1 MHLEQFFTEIPT
13 SKLSHSSSPDEK
25 VKKLTEAAALKAAM
39 VSATLSAP
47 GGVVGMLASL
57 PDLAAIWRIQAQ
69 LVADIA
75 ATYGKLGY
83 LTKQSLVWCLC
94 KQSGVQIA
102 RDVAMRV
109 GTHFLLK
116 KSKLKL
122 LSRALPVVSAISG
135 GAYAAYDT
143 YSVSKIAKAYFENS
157 EFQNVEDDDVR
168 YAQAES
174 AENDENLNA

>member
-69 LVADIA
+69 LVADA
-75 ATYGKLGY
+75 
-83 LTKQSLVWCLC
+83 
-94 KQSGVQIA
+94 
-102 RDVAMRV
+102 
-109 GTHFLLK
+109 
-116 KSKLKL
+116 
-122 LSRALPVVSAISG
+122 
-135 GAYAAYDT
+135 
-143 YSVSKIAKAYFENS
+143 
-157 EFQNVEDDDVR
+157 
-168 YAQAES
+168 
-174 AENDENLNA
+174 